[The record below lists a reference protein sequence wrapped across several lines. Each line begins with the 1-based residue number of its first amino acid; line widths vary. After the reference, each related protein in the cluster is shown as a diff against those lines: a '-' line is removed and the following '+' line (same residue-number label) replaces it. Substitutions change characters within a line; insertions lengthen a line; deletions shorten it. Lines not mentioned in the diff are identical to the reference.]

1 MKLISHLYD
10 NRIKAKNILFEMTI
24 EEYYSL
30 SEAILDNNKFQRRRV
45 KSSST
50 VYSLLKKDLVIGCV
64 IPPIVLALSDKDFKN
79 DEKYKNSEYEDY
91 IKFKREQLIIL
102 DGLQRTFTIR
112 ELYEELSKSDDN
124 QSFKELKETTLRIEI
139 YLGMSK
145 TDILYRM
152 LTLNTGQTPMSMRHQ
167 IEILYSDY
175 LDKEIDGITLLMES
189 NDKSPIKQ
197 SEYKFK
203 DVVEGFNS
211 YLDRDYLPMDRNTI
225 LENIKSLDKL
235 SLENRDEKDD
245 LFLSYLKTF
254 DNFIK
259 VLSEKSNDWEFNEET
274 LDTALSSSP
283 FGKDTTSLFKKSQV
297 MTGFGSAV
305 GKLIDFNAINKLND
319 LNSLIDEINIY
330 DANNTF
336 NNLII
341 TLDQIRRVA
350 TKIGNDQRLFFHH
363 FFRGLF
369 DKKSDSYLDLGQSV
383 EEAYSMYL
391 RKTQ

>member
-1 MKLISHLYD
+1 M
-10 NRIKAKNILFEMTI
+10 
-24 EEYYSL
+24 
-30 SEAILDNNKFQRRRV
+30 
-45 KSSST
+45 
-50 VYSLLKKDLVIGCV
+50 
-64 IPPIVLALSDKDFKN
+64 
-79 DEKYKNSEYEDY
+79 EKYKNSEYEDY

-189 NDKSPIKQ
+189 NDKSPTKQ